1 MVRTR
6 VRFQF
11 CTEFRV
17 VLKTN
22 EQFVMACRVEQL
34 TLNCRWR
41 RTALFGVLFQFFY
54 ICFFILQIS
63 SWYKMLFSCSH
74 FLSWVYTR
82 SLSVRIL
89 SVLIRIFTFA
99 TEFSRKILYG
109 FLKCMKVTKNVHLR
123 KKNDSECKILHFFK
137 EFTWIQKYAI
147 SLHIEKPWKLAWFYY
162 FLLIRNFL

>member
-1 MVRTR
+1 MLNNWHLIV
-6 VRFQF
+6 VDDVQLYLEF
-11 CTEFRV
+11 CF
-17 VLKTN
+17 N
-22 EQFVMACRVEQL
+22 
-34 TLNCRWR
+34 
-41 RTALFGVLFQFFY
+41 
-54 ICFFILQIS
+54 FFIFA
-63 SWYKMLFSCSH
+63 FSYSRYHHGTKCCSPVLI
-74 FLSWVYTR
+74 FCLGFTQEACLGWP
-82 SLSVRIL
+82 SVRIL